1 VIYLI
6 CCLGDLL
13 PRERRVATEPLQHA
27 GGIKYKLLLVIYL
40 ICCLGDLLPREGG
53 MATEPLQQAG
63 DVNDGLLLVLLALF
77 ALCDCDII
85 RFCNDNMK
93 WAT

>member
-13 PRERRVATEPLQHA
+13 LRERGVAKEPLQQA
-27 GGIKYKLLLVIYL
+27 GGINYELLLVIYL

-53 MATEPLQQAG
+53 VAAEPLQQAG

-77 ALCDCDII
+77 ALDVVTYTDFAMI
-85 RFCNDNMK
+85 
-93 WAT
+93 T